1 MKNDLYKAY
10 AEVDEILSFM
20 EDVYIDKIPKKLREL
35 FKNERLEDY
44 KPNINPKIPLDE
56 QKLQKKTFSILA
68 MLNLNYWCEDEKEKQ
83 DLIAIYAENDR
94 KKEEKL
100 REKYNPDN
108 LFKKKET
115 EQKIEEPQ
123 KNIAENTVLVEYKEE
138 KFFKKLIKKIMNF
151 LKEDKETFL
160 WKKKKQNK

>member
-44 KPNINPKIPLDE
+44 KPNIDPKIPLDE

-94 KKEEKL
+94 KKEEL
-100 REKYNPDN
+100 REKYNLDN

-115 EQKIEEPQ
+115 EQKIEEPK
-123 KNIAENTVLVEYKEE
+123 KNTAENTALVEYKEE

-151 LKEDKETFL
+151 FKRR
-160 WKKKKQNK
+160 

>member
-10 AEVDEILSFM
+10 AEVDEILPFM

-44 KPNINPKIPLDE
+44 KPNIDPKIPLDE

-68 MLNLNYWCEDEKEKQ
+68 MLNLNYWCEDEKEKK

-94 KKEEKL
+94 KKEEL
-100 REKYNPDN
+100 REKYNLDN

-123 KNIAENTVLVEYKEE
+123 KNTAENTVLVEYKEE

-151 LKEDKETFL
+151 FKRR
-160 WKKKKQNK
+160 

>member
-10 AEVDEILSFM
+10 AEVDEILPFM

-44 KPNINPKIPLDE
+44 KPNIDPKIPLDE

-94 KKEEKL
+94 KKEEL
-100 REKYNPDN
+100 REKYNLDN

-115 EQKIEEPQ
+115 EQMR
-123 KNIAENTVLVEYKEE
+123 EYLRI
-138 KFFKKLIKKIMNF
+138 KKLEE
-151 LKEDKETFL
+151 EDKSDKLIDEVYNKAT
-160 WKKKKQNK
+160 KKESNNEIDER

>member
-44 KPNINPKIPLDE
+44 KPNIDPKIPLDE

-94 KKEEKL
+94 KKEEL

-123 KNIAENTVLVEYKEE
+123 KNTAENTVLVEYKEE

-151 LKEDKETFL
+151 FKRR
-160 WKKKKQNK
+160 

>member
-10 AEVDEILSFM
+10 AEVDEILPFM

-44 KPNINPKIPLDE
+44 KPNIDPKIPLDE

-68 MLNLNYWCEDEKEKQ
+68 MLNLNYQCEDEKEKQ

-94 KKEEKL
+94 KKEEL
-100 REKYNPDN
+100 REKYNLDN

-123 KNIAENTVLVEYKEE
+123 KNTAENTVLVEYKEE

-151 LKEDKETFL
+151 FKRR
-160 WKKKKQNK
+160 

>member
-10 AEVDEILSFM
+10 AEVDEILPFM

-44 KPNINPKIPLDE
+44 KPNIDPKIPLDE

-94 KKEEKL
+94 KKEEL

-123 KNIAENTVLVEYKEE
+123 KNTAENTVLVEYKEE

-151 LKEDKETFL
+151 FKRR
-160 WKKKKQNK
+160 

>member
-44 KPNINPKIPLDE
+44 KPNIDPKIHLDE

-68 MLNLNYWCEDEKEKQ
+68 MLNLNYWCEDKKEKQ

-94 KKEEKL
+94 KKEEEL

-115 EQKIEEPQ
+115 EQKNEEPR
-123 KNIAENTVLVEYKEE
+123 KNTAENTALVEYKEE
-138 KFFKKLIKKIMNF
+138 KFFNKLIKKIMSF
-151 LKEDKETFL
+151 FKRR
-160 WKKKKQNK
+160 

>member
-68 MLNLNYWCEDEKEKQ
+68 MLNLNYWCEDEKEKK

-94 KKEEKL
+94 KKEEEL

-151 LKEDKETFL
+151 LKEDKEAFL

>member
-10 AEVDEILSFM
+10 AEVDEILPFM

-44 KPNINPKIPLDE
+44 KPNIDPKIPLDE

-68 MLNLNYWCEDEKEKQ
+68 MLNLNYWCEDDKEKQ

-94 KKEEKL
+94 KKEEL
-100 REKYNPDN
+100 REKYNLDN

-123 KNIAENTVLVEYKEE
+123 KNTAENTVLVEYKEE

-151 LKEDKETFL
+151 FKRR
-160 WKKKKQNK
+160 

>member
-56 QKLQKKTFSILA
+56 QKLQKETFSILA

-83 DLIAIYAENDR
+83 DLIAIYSENDR
-94 KKEEKL
+94 KKEEEL
-100 REKYNPDN
+100 REKYNPDK

-115 EQKIEEPQ
+115 EQKIEEPK
-123 KNIAENTVLVEYKEE
+123 KNTAENTALVEYKEE

-151 LKEDKETFL
+151 FKRR
-160 WKKKKQNK
+160 

>member
-10 AEVDEILSFM
+10 AEVDEILPFM

-44 KPNINPKIPLDE
+44 KPNIDPKIPLDE

-94 KKEEKL
+94 KKEEL
-100 REKYNPDN
+100 REKYNLDN

-123 KNIAENTVLVEYKEE
+123 KNTAENTVLVEYKEE

-151 LKEDKETFL
+151 FKRR
-160 WKKKKQNK
+160 

>member
-1 MKNDLYKAY
+1 MNSDLTKAY

-44 KPNINPKIPLDE
+44 KPNIDPKIPLDE

-94 KKEEKL
+94 KKEEEL
-100 REKYNPDN
+100 RKKYNPDN

-123 KNIAENTVLVEYKEE
+123 KNTAENTALVEYKEE
-138 KFFKKLIKKIMNF
+138 KFFEKLIKKIMSF
-151 LKEDKETFL
+151 FKRR
-160 WKKKKQNK
+160 

>member
-10 AEVDEILSFM
+10 AEVDEILPFM

-44 KPNINPKIPLDE
+44 KPNIDPKIPLDE

-83 DLIAIYAENDR
+83 DSIGDIRKADCADDSVHDWSCRNDAGATAGKGRGEKSYAMGR
-94 KKEEKL
+94 KSCPEHRFARFRCL
-100 REKYNPDN
+100 QR
-108 LFKKKET
+108 
-115 EQKIEEPQ
+115 
-123 KNIAENTVLVEYKEE
+123 
-138 KFFKKLIKKIMNF
+138 
-151 LKEDKETFL
+151 
-160 WKKKKQNK
+160 

>member
-44 KPNINPKIPLDE
+44 KPNIDPKISLDE

-94 KKEEKL
+94 KKEEL
-100 REKYNPDN
+100 REKYNLDN

-123 KNIAENTVLVEYKEE
+123 KNTAENTVLVEYKEE

-151 LKEDKETFL
+151 FKRR
-160 WKKKKQNK
+160 

>member
-1 MKNDLYKAY
+1 MKFYHLWK
-10 AEVDEILSFM
+10 M
-20 EDVYIDKIPKKLREL
+20 CIDKLPKKLREL

-44 KPNINPKIPLDE
+44 KPNIDPKIPLDE

-94 KKEEKL
+94 KKEEL

-123 KNIAENTVLVEYKEE
+123 KNTAENTVLVEYKEE

-151 LKEDKETFL
+151 FKRR
-160 WKKKKQNK
+160 

>member
-44 KPNINPKIPLDE
+44 KPNIDPKISLDE

-68 MLNLNYWCEDEKEKQ
+68 MLNLNYWCEDKKEKQ

-94 KKEEKL
+94 KKEEEL

-115 EQKIEEPQ
+115 EQMR
-123 KNIAENTVLVEYKEE
+123 EYLRI
-138 KFFKKLIKKIMNF
+138 KKLEE
-151 LKEDKETFL
+151 EDKSNELIDEVYNKAT
-160 WKKKKQNK
+160 KKESNNEIDER